1 MIDELLLQRMCNQYN
16 IKYKIFENTGTIIL
30 DSGLDEWMVRIEPNR
45 DRPYCL
51 LHKNKIRQTKK
62 FHVQRYLR
70 TLGQL
75 LDSVAS
81 HKKVLTSLFGSS
93 PIHKQKNKI
102 NKINDKRKHNKK
114 KGKVC

>member
-16 IKYKIFENTGTIIL
+16 IKYQIMETTNIILL
-30 DSGLDEWMVRIEPNR
+30 DSGLDQWMVKIESHR

-51 LHKNKIRQTKK
+51 MHKNKLRQTKK
-62 FHVQRYLR
+62 YHTQRYLR

-81 HKKVLTSLFGSS
+81 HKRVLINIFGSS

-102 NKINDKRKHNKK
+102 NKSNKHNYNNK
-114 KGKVC
+114 KGITC